1 MAHPTAINI
10 ISQSLATENIKTKIQ
25 VLEILGGV
33 CLVPGGHKK
42 VLDAMF
48 HYQNYASERTRFQVI
63 MEKYSCLLQQL
74 SFERFV
80 CGFFCF
86 WPHMLNFIQKVAQFD
101 YQICIIFCTV
111 MYEWLLTLFVT
122 NIQVGASNVKRHK
135 SAYFNLH

>member
-1 MAHPTAINI
+1 MYHINEHKLCSMKLFLSKINFWSWNNLPHLSPSLPLQLGRANVLAHPTAINI

-74 SFERFV
+74 SSESV
-80 CGFFCF
+80 CLRVLLFFT
-86 WPHMLNFIQKVAQFD
+86 PHA
-101 YQICIIFCTV
+101 
-111 MYEWLLTLFVT
+111 
-122 NIQVGASNVKRHK
+122 
-135 SAYFNLH
+135 